1 MSNNYLIT
9 NAYIVN
15 EGRVFKG
22 TVAISDEKIQWI
34 SEAKHPVLQPFSSYT
49 VIDAQ
54 GKYLLP
60 GVIDDQVHFR
70 EPGLTHKGDIYTES
84 RAAVA
89 GGITSFMEMPNTIPN
104 ALTLELLEEK
114 YELAAEKSLANFSFY
129 LGASNHNTHEII
141 KVNPHKVCGIKVF
154 MGSSTGN
161 MLVDDR
167 QALEIIFK
175 EAPCLVAVHC
185 EHEPTIRE
193 AFLQFKQK
201 ASEQISASVHPAL
214 RSAEACYRSSSEAVE
229 LAHRFN
235 TRLHVLHLSTAREM
249 ELFRNDIAL
258 KDKKITAEVC
268 VHHLW
273 FNKNDYLRKGNF
285 IKWNPAIKTEN
296 DRLALWEALLNGTLD
311 VVATDHAPHTLE
323 EKSRPYFESPSGG
336 PLVQH
341 ALPAMLEF
349 YHRGQIDLETI
360 VEKMC
365 HHPAIAFNVMDRGY
379 IREGYFADLV
389 LVDLHQ
395 PWAVNNDNIRYKCGW
410 SPFDGEVFQ
419 SAVTHTFVN
428 GNLVYDHG
436 VLNDNHRG
444 KRLLFNR

>member
-1 MSNNYLIT
+1 MSTNYLIT
-9 NAYIVN
+9 NAHIVN
-15 EGRVFKG
+15 EGKVFKG
-22 TVAISDEKIQWI
+22 TVAISNDRIEWI
-34 SEAKHPVLQPFSSYT
+34 SKENNPPLEQFSNYS

-70 EPGLTHKGDIYTES
+70 EPGLTHKADIYTES

-104 ALTLELLEEK
+104 TLTIELLEEK
-114 YELAAEKSLANFSFY
+114 YEIAAEKSIANFSFY
-129 LGASNHNTHEII
+129 MGASNDNLHEII
-141 KVNPHKVCGIKVF
+141 KVNPHKICGIKVF

-167 QALEIIFK
+167 QSLEHIFK

-193 AFLQFKQK
+193 AFLNFKK
-201 ASEQISASVHPAL
+201 NADKEVSASVHPLL
-214 RSAEACYRSSSEAVE
+214 RSAEACYRSSSEAAE
-229 LAHRFN
+229 LAHRLN
-235 TRLHVLHLSTAREM
+235 TRLHILHLSTEREM
-249 ELFRNDIAL
+249 SLFRNDVAL
-258 KDKKITAEVC
+258 KDKKVTAEVC
-268 VHHLW
+268 IHHLW
-273 FNKNDYLRKGNF
+273 FNENDYLRKGNF

-296 DRLALWEALLNGTLD
+296 DRQALWKALLNGTLD
-311 VVATDHAPHTLE
+311 VVATDHAPHTFE

-349 YHRGQIDLETI
+349 YHRGQISLEMI

-365 HHPAIAFNVMDRGY
+365 HNPAIAFNIIERGY

-389 LVDLHQ
+389 LVDLKQ
-395 PWAVNNDNIRYKCGW
+395 PWTVNSDNILYKCGW
-410 SPFDGEVFQ
+410 SPFEGEKFHA
-419 SAVTHTFVN
+419 SVTHTFVN
-428 GNLVYDHG
+428 GNLVYENG
-436 VLNDNHRG
+436 ILNDNYRG
-444 KRLLFNR
+444 QRLLFNR